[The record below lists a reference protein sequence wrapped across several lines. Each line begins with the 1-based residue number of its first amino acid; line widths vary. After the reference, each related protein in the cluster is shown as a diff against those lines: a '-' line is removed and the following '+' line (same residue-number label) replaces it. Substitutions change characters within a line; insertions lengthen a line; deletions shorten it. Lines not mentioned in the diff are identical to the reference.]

1 MLTVSLC
8 DDNAQERA
16 YIKSL
21 VLDWLE
27 RSGAMVSIREYP
39 SAEALLFSY
48 SDNPPDILLLD
59 IEMPGM
65 NGVELAKRLRE
76 RAETVQ
82 IIFITGYSDFIAEGY
97 DVSALHYLLKPVKKE
112 KLFSVLDRA
121 VEKIADDGKKLL
133 QVLDRAYKV
142 ICEEKP
148 PETVVFRAGMET
160 LRFKLSDIEY
170 IVALGHSTVLSADG
184 KTYDLSVP
192 ISEAEKALGEGFIR
206 CHRSYIVNLKYVSA
220 VSSGTLTLD
229 SGVKIPVA
237 RGSKKAV
244 AEEFVRYYRG

>member
-97 DVSALHYLLKPVKKE
+97 DVSALHYLLKPISSD
-112 KLFSVLDRA
+112 KLF
-121 VEKIADDGKKLL
+121 E
-133 QVLDRAYKV
+133 VLDRAYKV